1 MKKHYM
7 RKKGEPSPLPKR
19 DLMIGKRASLL
30 FLLLSFILQT
40 GQKKL
45 PFQLSLMLDIYKLF

>member
-1 MKKHYM
+1 MKKIM

-30 FLLLSFILQT
+30 FSLLSFILQA
-40 GQKKL
+40 GQKKTS
-45 PFQLSLMLDIYKLF
+45 FSVVTHA